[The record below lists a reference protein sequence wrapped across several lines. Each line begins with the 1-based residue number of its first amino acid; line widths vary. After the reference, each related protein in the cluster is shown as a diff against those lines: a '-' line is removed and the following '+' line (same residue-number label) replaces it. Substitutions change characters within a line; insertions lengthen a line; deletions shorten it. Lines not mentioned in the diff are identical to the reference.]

1 MNVTLPDGTTI
12 DGVPDG
18 TSKADLFAKLK
29 ANGHPVDESW
39 MKPEAPAEKPMTKE
53 EYDKGSIWEK
63 VGGPKPGETRSDFSK
78 KVQSVDMPF
87 PDILPGGAMMANAV
101 AREGG
106 GLAGAASAIG
116 KGAVN
121 VAKDVLDSAGR
132 PIKYLLRGSD
142 KNLPAMREG
151 IAKFQAAGAEPS
163 VGQATGGRVPQAL
176 ESLMAKTPG
185 GAGQMAAKATQQQAA
200 IGEKVRQTAD
210 SLAGDAT
217 PFVAG
222 RTIEKGLTGFTTRF
236 KDQQK
241 ELYGKVDQFIQP
253 NNPVNVSKTAK
264 ALADM
269 NKDIEGAEA
278 LSKFFQNGKI
288 QDIETALKSDTSGTK
303 AGVMIVPPNAPTAE
317 QRAAASHGLMK
328 KTPVEM
334 RLGAAPRKANA
345 TTSRNPYTGK
355 EKTVYNGLGAPPVID
370 ATPVRGAIP
379 SYSTGQR
386 IPIPGGSPTNELP
399 YDAVKK
405 LRTLVGQEI
414 TDHSLASTVPRSK
427 WKALYAA
434 LSDDLTGAAK
444 ATGNADAIKAVDR
457 ANAYTKAG
465 HDRIDAV
472 LDKVQSRGLPE
483 EIYKAATNLSDMQA
497 GASKIGTIMKSL
509 TPEER
514 DVVKSAFIRRMGTAK
529 PGVQSAE
536 GGIFSSQTFLTQWN
550 QMSPQAKAVMFS
562 GKEGNSLRENLDAVA
577 QASSRIKDG
586 SKVFANPSG
595 TTPAAAQM
603 GLAGAVGGAAVAAAS
618 GNVAPAAALITG
630 VAGANI
636 TARLMTN
643 PKFVGWLAAAAKL
656 PEQQLAM
663 RVPGLVNVLRAQTS
677 DQQDDVKQDVEN
689 YVASIPKPG
698 EAQ

>member
-39 MKPEAPAEKPMTKE
+39 MKPEAAAEKPMTQE

-87 PDILPGGAMMANAV
+87 PDILPGGSMMANAV

-116 KGAVN
+116 KGAAN
-121 VAKDVLDSAGR
+121 VAKDVRDAAGR
-132 PIKYLLRGSD
+132 PLKWLLRGSD
-142 KNLPAMREG
+142 KAIPQMQRN
-151 IAKFQAAGAEPS
+151 ISTFQSAGAQPS
-163 VGQATGGRVPQAL
+163 VAQATEAGPARAL
-176 ESLMAKTPG
+176 ESLSSKIVG
-185 GAGQMAAKATQQQAA
+185 GYGPMTKAAETQQSS
-200 IGEKVRQTAD
+200 IGQKVRQTAD
-210 SLAGDAT
+210 SLSGDAT

-222 RTIEKGLTGFTTRF
+222 RTIEKGLTGFTRRF

-241 ELYGKVDQFIQP
+241 ALYGKVDQFIQP

-269 NKDIEGAEA
+269 NQDIEGAEA

-288 QDIETALKSDTSGTK
+288 QNIEGALKTDIAGTAPGK
-303 AGVMIVPPNAPTAE
+303 MVVPPNAP
-317 QRAAASHGLMK
+317 RSPGGL
-328 KTPVEM
+328 PSY
-334 RLGAAPRKANA
+334 A
-345 TTSRNPYTGK
+345 TGK
-355 EKTVYNGLGAPPVID
+355 KID
-370 ATPVRGAIP
+370 
-379 SYSTGQR
+379 
-386 IPIPGGSPTNELP
+386 IPGGSPTNELP
-399 YDAVKK
+399 YEAVKK

-457 ANAYTKAG
+457 ANSYTKAG

-536 GGIFSSQTFLTQWN
+536 GDVFSSQTFLTQWN

-562 GKEGNSLRENLDAVA
+562 GKEGNALRESMDAVA
-577 QASSRIKDG
+577 QASSKIKEG

-595 TTPAAAQM
+595 TAPTEALIKTGI
-603 GLAGAVGGAAVAAAS
+603 GLVNPITTIPTLLGMGAAR
-618 GNVAPAAALITG
+618 
-630 VAGANI
+630 I
-636 TARLMTN
+636 TAKQMTN
-643 PKFVGWLAAAAKL
+643 PVFVDWLARASKL
-656 PEQQLAM
+656 PENQLSM
-663 RVPGLVNVLRAQTS
+663 RVPGLLNVLRSNMA
-677 DQQDDVKQDVEN
+677 DQPDDVKQDTEDYLHGVT
-689 YVASIPKPG
+689 AG
-698 EAQ
+698 GAQQ

>member
-12 DGVPDG
+12 EGVPDG

-39 MKPEAPAEKPMTKE
+39 MKPEAPAEKPMTHE
-53 EYDKGSIWEK
+53 EYDKGSFFDK

-87 PDILPGGAMMANAV
+87 PDILPGGSMMANAV

-121 VAKDVLDSAGR
+121 VAKDALDSAGR

-142 KNLPAMREG
+142 KNLPAMGEG
-151 IAKFQAAGAEPS
+151 IAKFQAAGAQPS

-185 GAGQMAAKATQQQAA
+185 GAGRMAAKATEQQAA

-210 SLAGDAT
+210 SLSGDAT

-222 RTIEKGLTGFTTRF
+222 RTIEKGLTGFTSRF

-253 NNPVNVSKTAK
+253 NNPVNVSKTSK

-269 NKDIEGAEA
+269 NQDIEGAEA

-288 QDIETALKSDTSGTK
+288 QGIEGALKTDIAGTAPGK
-303 AGVMIVPPNAPTAE
+303 MVVPPNAP
-317 QRAAASHGLMK
+317 RSPGGL
-328 KTPVEM
+328 PSY
-334 RLGAAPRKANA
+334 A
-345 TTSRNPYTGK
+345 TGK
-355 EKTVYNGLGAPPVID
+355 KID
-370 ATPVRGAIP
+370 
-379 SYSTGQR
+379 
-386 IPIPGGSPTNELP
+386 IPGGSPTNEIP
-399 YDAVKK
+399 YEAVKK

-536 GGIFSSQTFLTQWN
+536 GDVFSSQTFLTQWN

-562 GKEGNSLRENLDAVA
+562 GKEGNALRENLDAVA
-577 QASSRIKDG
+577 QASSRIKEG

-595 TTPAAAQM
+595 TGPALAQQ
-603 GLAGAVGGAAVAAAS
+603 GLGVAIGGATVAAAT
-618 GNVAPAAALITG
+618 GHVGPAAALLGG

-643 PKFVGWLAAAAKL
+643 PKFVGWLAAASKL

-689 YVASIPKPG
+689 YVASIPMPG
-698 EAQ
+698 AKQ

>member
-12 DGVPDG
+12 EGVPDG

-39 MKPEAPAEKPMTKE
+39 MKPEAPAEKPMTQE
-53 EYDKGSIWEK
+53 EYDKGSFFDK
-63 VGGPKPGETRSDFSK
+63 VGGPKPGEKRTDFSK

-87 PDILPGGAMMANAV
+87 PDILPGGSMMANAV

-121 VAKDVLDSAGR
+121 VAKDALDSAGR

-142 KNLPAMREG
+142 KNLPAMGEG
-151 IAKFQAAGAEPS
+151 IAKFQAAGAQPS

-185 GAGQMAAKATQQQAA
+185 GAGRMAAKATEQQAA
-200 IGEKVRQTAD
+200 IGQKVADTAN

-222 RTIEKGLTGFTTRF
+222 RTIEKGLQGFANRF
-236 KDQQK
+236 RSQQG
-241 ELYGKVDQFIQP
+241 ELYGKLDKFIP
-253 NNPVNVSKTAK
+253 ATTPVRVENTQKALSALTEPIKGAEEVSKI
-264 ALADM
+264 LAN
-269 NKDIEGAEA
+269 NKIV
-278 LSKFFQNGKI
+278 SINQ
-288 QDIETALKSDTSGTK
+288 ALKSDLG
-303 AGVMIVPPNAPTAE
+303 GAPGKE
-317 QRAAASHGLMK
+317 ISI
-328 KTPVEM
+328 
-334 RLGAAPRKANA
+334 LGADG
-345 TTSRNPYTGK
+345 NPISKVTVGGDPT
-355 EKTVYNGLGAPPVID
+355 KT
-370 ATPVRGAIP
+370 
-379 SYSTGQR
+379 
-386 IPIPGGSPTNELP
+386 ELP
-399 YDAVKK
+399 YEALKK
-405 LRTLVGQEI
+405 LRSKVGELLSGNELI
-414 TDHSLASTVPRSK
+414 AEAP
-427 WKALYAA
+427 KAQLKRLYAA

-444 ATGNADAIKAVDR
+444 ATGNPDAIKAMDR
-457 ANAYTKAG
+457 ANSYTKAG

-536 GGIFSSQTFLTQWN
+536 GDVFSSQTFLTQWN

-562 GKEGNSLRENLDAVA
+562 GKEGNALRESLDSIA
-577 QASSRIKDG
+577 QASSRIKEG

-603 GLAGAVGGAAVAAAS
+603 GLAGAAGAAGVAAMT
-618 GNVAPAAALITG
+618 GHVGPAAALITG

-643 PKFVGWLAAAAKL
+643 PKFVGWLAAASKL

-677 DQQDDVKQDVEN
+677 DQQEDVKQDVEN
-689 YVASIPKPG
+689 YAASIPTLGAK
-698 EAQ
+698 Q